1 MPKTDYPRLYK
12 KMSAHPR
19 LLAVLNGAQLPLTAL
34 VAVAYLYY
42 VVLTVIFSDIPG
54 IITALVVSGVPFVVV
69 SLIRS
74 RMGGKR
80 PYEVYELSSL
90 GIRLPGHGGG
100 RSFPSRHAFSAAMI
114 GVLLLPDMLYIGI
127 ATLALWLLI
136 SVSRVLL
143 GIHFI
148 RDTVA
153 GAVIGVASGILGMYL
168 THLVF

>member
-19 LLAVLNGAQLPLTAL
+19 LLAVLNGAQLPMTAL
-34 VAVAYLYY
+34 VAIAYLYY

-80 PYEVYELSSL
+80 PYEVYVSKRAAFLPSRRMVRRSESIYTSSSL
-90 GIRLPGHGGG
+90 
-100 RSFPSRHAFSAAMI
+100 
-114 GVLLLPDMLYIGI
+114 
-127 ATLALWLLI
+127 
-136 SVSRVLL
+136 
-143 GIHFI
+143 
-148 RDTVA
+148 
-153 GAVIGVASGILGMYL
+153 
-168 THLVF
+168 